1 MSRHR
6 FFINRQQIR
15 KDEAFLSGYQARQI
29 HQVLRLR
36 AGDRITVLDNEGWE
50 YEIELQSARPDHVS
64 GRVIKSWQVESE
76 PRLHLTL
83 YQSMLKKDRFEWIVQ
98 KGTEL
103 GVSSFVPMV
112 TERSV
117 VRHNR
122 LKRNKMVR
130 WQRIIREAAEQSG
143 RGFLPTLS
151 QPVDFATAVEEIQP
165 GALAMIPWTG
175 EGEATIATI
184 VRARYAQ
191 DASPPGQ
198 IALFLGPE
206 GGFSDDEIERARSAD
221 ILPIT
226 LGPRILRAETA
237 AIVAATLTLQAAG
250 DLQRSP

>member
-6 FFINRQQIR
+6 FFISRQQMR
-15 KDEAFLSGYQARQI
+15 KEEVFLSGYQARQI

-36 AGDRITVLDNEGWE
+36 PGDKITVLDNEGWE
-50 YEIELQSARPDHVS
+50 YEVELQATRTDQVS
-64 GRVIKSWQVESE
+64 GRVVSSWQVASE

-83 YQSMLKKDRFEWIVQ
+83 YQSMLKQDRFEWIVQ

-117 VRHNR
+117 VRLSK

-151 QPVDFATAVEEIQP
+151 QPVDFASAVAEIQP
-165 GALAMIPWTG
+165 DSLAMIPWTG
-175 EGEATIATI
+175 EKAGTIA
-184 VRARYAQ
+184 AMLGAQ
-191 DASPPGQ
+191 SGENASPPAQ

-206 GGFSDDEIERARSAD
+206 GGFSTAEIELARSGGIA
-221 ILPIT
+221 PIT

-237 AIVAATLTLQAAG
+237 AIVAATLTLHEAG
-250 DLQRSP
+250 EMQRSP